1 MAERGRAQGRAGT
14 WPGGTVAAP
23 WLAPLP
29 GFAGA
34 MPAALRR
41 WAAAEVAPGRLMPWL
56 PVGFGFGI
64 VLYFTAEREPVW
76 WVTLAVALAAM
87 LFAFLARARPIAFP
101 VLLGIAAVT
110 AGFATAN
117 VKARLVDHVVLRG
130 AAYGVSLTGFVERRE
145 EFERSDRIV
154 LRVSTMEGE
163 RLADRPERVRISVRK
178 GTAPAVGS
186 FVALKA
192 RLNPPSSRFGPA
204 DTISPANSTFRE
216 SARPGW
222 HRAGSRCVR
231 RRRRRGCGSRSQ
243 QPSRDFATPST
254 ARIRA
259 TLKGDTG
266 AIASALITGKRDAL
280 TGAVFDAMFV
290 SGVGHV
296 LSISGYHMAL
306 VAGVVFFFVRA
317 VLALFPALALRHPI
331 KKWAAL
337 AALAAATFYLVL
349 SGAEVATQR
358 SYIMTAVVLIGVMV
372 DRPGIMAQTPQDLN
386 RGRHYFS
393 VHGTAIQGS
402 RKAPGNRLPCP
413 ASRRHRRP
421 YPGKPQAGKA
431 PGRRH
436 ETRRGR
442 LADVRSGLQ
451 HQRHRWAPTYP
462 RQSVVQA
469 WHPIPRRPRC
479 A

>member
-34 MPAALRR
+34 LPAALRR

-56 PVGFGFGI
+56 PVGFGLGI
-64 VLYFTAEREPVW
+64 VLYFTAEQEPIW
-76 WVTLAVALAAM
+76 WVTLAAALAAV
-87 LFAFLARARPIAFP
+87 LFAFLARARPVAFP
-101 VLLGIAAVT
+101 VVLGIAAVA
-110 AGFATAN
+110 AGFATAT
-117 VKARLVDHVVLRG
+117 VKARLVDHAILRG

-163 RLADRPERVRISVRK
+163 RLPDRPERVRISVRK

-186 FVALKA
+186 FVALKG
-192 RLNPPSSRFGPA
+192 RLNPPSSPFRPGGYDLARELYFQGIGATGLASGRITIRPPPA
-204 DTISPANSTFRE
+204 APGLRLTFATAVEGLRDTIDS
-216 SARPGW
+216 
-222 HRAGSRCVR
+222 
-231 RRRRRGCGSRSQ
+231 
-243 QPSRDFATPST
+243 
-254 ARIRA
+254 RIRA

-317 VLALFPALALRHPI
+317 VLALFPALALCHPI

-337 AALAAATFYLVL
+337 AALAARHQSELKHRFRGIPSSSLGKPAPCRREIHRHTEPLAVKRSEIGHGNRVAAVRGLLKELAGFAFVLFDARAASIEAAETDHGRGASQIGGLAIGTRRLGGLPVELV
-349 SGAEVATQR
+349 
-358 SYIMTAVVLIGVMV
+358 
-372 DRPGIMAQTPQDLN
+372 
-386 RGRHYFS
+386 
-393 VHGTAIQGS
+393 GTA
-402 RKAPGNRLPCP
+402 KFE
-413 ASRRHRRP
+413 
-421 YPGKPQAGKA
+421 Y
-431 PGRRH
+431 
-436 ETRRGR
+436 
-442 LADVRSGLQ
+442 
-451 HQRHRWAPTYP
+451 
-462 RQSVVQA
+462 
-469 WHPIPRRPRC
+469 HPP
-479 A
+479 